1 MKTEKVLL
9 YGGVAVIGLALFLK
23 ARALGNLVFTPG
35 SVSNMGFQNG
45 IPVADVTLL
54 AQNTSATGLTVNSF
68 AGNVFSNDILIGNIY
83 NFQPVHIAG
92 NSQTPVNVSIQ
103 FKALGVVTDLIKAF
117 QNNNYSQDITIDGYA
132 NVMGLQLPINLKF
145 QFGTP

>member
-1 MKTEKVLL
+1 ML
-9 YGGVAVIGLALFLK
+9 ALALFAK

-35 SVSNMGFQNG
+35 SVSSMGFENG

-54 AQNTSATGLTVNSF
+54 AQNTSTTGLTINSF
-68 AGNVFSNDILIGNIY
+68 AGNVFSNNILIGNIY
-83 NFQPVHIAG
+83 NFSPVHLAG

-103 FKALGVVTDLIKAF
+103 FKAMGLVTDLIKAF
-117 QNNNYSQDITIDGYA
+117 QNNNFSQDITIDGFA